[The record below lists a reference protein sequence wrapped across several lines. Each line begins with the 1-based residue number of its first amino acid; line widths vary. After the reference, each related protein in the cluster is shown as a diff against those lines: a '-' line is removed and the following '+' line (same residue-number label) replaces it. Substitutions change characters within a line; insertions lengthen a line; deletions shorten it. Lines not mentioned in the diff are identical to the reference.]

1 VDSWIGPSTSDY
13 TDLDI
18 TTNRSDIQEDHNFS
32 IGAVELKSFFDFF
45 LKIILYYVEGLKDLR
60 NLFANHEVKLRLAAK
75 MSANIAQM
83 G

>member
-1 VDSWIGPSTSDY
+1 MAWYAPNIITSDY

-32 IGAVELKSFFDFF
+32 IGAVELKSFLDFF

-60 NLFANHEVKLRLAAK
+60 NLLKIMK
-75 MSANIAQM
+75 
-83 G
+83 